1 MGNSVTSIGYQA
13 FRLCSSLTSINIPD
27 SVTSI
32 EGSAFYGC
40 TNLAS
45 IRFESMAA
53 PTIGSLAFDGISS
66 AAILQYPQGATG
78 YAASYDGV
86 PTGPYGASLYVHYDA
101 SDAANVAVD
110 GSDVVTSLT
119 DLSAPSTTAYDATK
133 AGGAGTLFYSDP
145 GNLSPTGLKGVDT
158 NNGAHNKLLVLSAAE
173 QDALLNFP
181 GAAASNT
188 GFAALVVFKADTI
201 LGGTV
206 RDLVLASHGN
216 GATSPG
222 SFIMKYEGGVPQV
235 ILGGTSVNAGAGASS
250 CCSRRNGGACSQ
262 LQQGHWQYGGLGF

>member
-1 MGNSVTSIGYQA
+1 MKPIVKFLSVLSV
-13 FRLCSSLTSINIPD
+13 SLL
-27 SVTSI
+27 VT
-32 EGSAFYGC
+32 
-40 TNLAS
+40 T
-45 IRFESMAA
+45 
-53 PTIGSLAFDGISS
+53 
-66 AAILQYPQGATG
+66 GAT
-78 YAASYDGV
+78 ALPA
-86 PTGPYGASLYVHYDA
+86 LYVHYDA
-101 SDAANVAVD
+101 SDAANVTVD
-110 GSDVVTSLT
+110 VSDIVQSLT
-119 DLSAPSTTAYDATK
+119 DLSAPTTTAYDATK
-133 AGGAGTLFYSDP
+133 VGGAGTLFYSDP

-235 ILGGTSVNAGAGASS
+235 ILGGTSVNAGAGAAVVAAGETVVLAVNYDKVTGNMEVWDSENNTSASVTKTAADFSS
-250 CCSRRNGGACSQ
+250 TQNDVPC
-262 LQQGHWQYGGLGF
+262 W